1 MCHNYNNH
9 IDSYR
14 MYTQLEKAKLAYQ
27 FDTYIL
33 WPLQPNDKLTFTCI
47 KLGVNTLQKKI
58 HFTYMLIKRWNIK
71 HPHTTFIHWIKSKC
85 KTIKKSKNGFEK
97 KLIAFQGFRM
107 ARQDKADGTVMVC
120 LWVPPQL
127 PPKPPPQEPRGRRW
141 RWWDADWTTCNV

>member
-47 KLGVNTLQKKI
+47 KLGVNTLQKKKNTFHLHVDQKMKYKTPAHNI
-58 HFTYMLIKRWNIK
+58 HSLD
-71 HPHTTFIHWIKSKC
+71 
-85 KTIKKSKNGFEK
+85 KK
-97 KLIAFQGFRM
+97 
-107 ARQDKADGTVMVC
+107 
-120 LWVPPQL
+120 
-127 PPKPPPQEPRGRRW
+127 
-141 RWWDADWTTCNV
+141 